1 MGIEAEEQAEYS
13 KKLQGYD
20 HQHGHSHSHTL
31 KHKLNPL
38 VLVIVTNLVNIYI
51 VTGPF
56 SSLYHHP
63 PHHNN
68 NFNSILQELNAT
80 KSQLAASHSLLSELH
95 RRLDSTNLLVQALF
109 IDLTTRQQDKQYSR
123 NNNGERS
130 SNEELNLALAS
141 YKLPFEYS
149 QWIGSEEIHSPI
161 GAVCLRFQ
169 DELNQ
174 YMSYDIG
181 GECLADEVFAQMLV
195 SKGCEPLP
203 KRRCHPKSPKDFV
216 EPNQDLQ
223 DSLWEIPPD
232 SNIVWDPY
240 TCKSHKCLIE
250 RKNNKGDICCKDER
264 KECDNHH
271 KHTGFG
277 QSIQPLHC
285 ITSRGLIPIHLSI
298 SQRLPF
304 FENTLDIVHSME
316 FIGNWLPE
324 TMLEF
329 LLYDVYRVLRPGGI
343 FWLEHFF
350 CFGSQVNGTYLPM
363 FDLGSTDLDG
373 TLVESLILMGFRRM
387 NVGFCFEE
395 GEQMLVYEF
404 VPNGTLKDTITGK
417 SGIRFGWH
425 RRIKVALGAAR
436 GFAYLHE
443 HADPPIIHTDIKSNN
458 ILLDEK
464 LDAKGYLDPEYYIS
478 QQLTEKSDVYRF
490 GVLMLELITRRKPIE
505 RGKYIVKVVR
515 NSIDKTKDM
524 YGLHEL
530 IDRAIRDGL
539 ALNGFD
545 KFVDLAMM
553 CLEES
558 GAERPPMSD
567 VVKEIEIILH
577 SIGLDPAAES
587 EPSTSSSFQHNEVSL
602 ESFHQPYSSGSLY
615 SSSEYIQKK
624 NNEHEPR

>member
-1 MGIEAEEQAEYS
+1 M
-13 KKLQGYD
+13 
-20 HQHGHSHSHTL
+20 
-31 KHKLNPL
+31 
-38 VLVIVTNLVNIYI
+38 
-51 VTGPF
+51 
-56 SSLYHHP
+56 
-63 PHHNN
+63 
-68 NFNSILQELNAT
+68 
-80 KSQLAASHSLLSELH
+80 LH
-95 RRLDSTNLLVQALF
+95 A
-109 IDLTTRQQDKQYSR
+109 
-123 NNNGERS
+123 
-130 SNEELNLALAS
+130 
-141 YKLPFEYS
+141 
-149 QWIGSEEIHSPI
+149 
-161 GAVCLRFQ
+161 
-169 DELNQ
+169 
-174 YMSYDIG
+174 
-181 GECLADEVFAQMLV
+181 
-195 SKGCEPLP
+195 
-203 KRRCHPKSPKDFV
+203 
-216 EPNQDLQ
+216 
-223 DSLWEIPPD
+223 
-232 SNIVWDPY
+232 
-240 TCKSHKCLIE
+240 
-250 RKNNKGDICCKDER
+250 
-264 KECDNHH
+264 
-271 KHTGFG
+271 
-277 QSIQPLHC
+277 
-285 ITSRGLIPIHLSI
+285 
-298 SQRLPF
+298 
-304 FENTLDIVHSME
+304 
-316 FIGNWLPE
+316 
-324 TMLEF
+324 
-329 LLYDVYRVLRPGGI
+329 YDVIYA
-343 FWLEHFF
+343 
-350 CFGSQVNGTYLPM
+350 
-363 FDLGSTDLDG
+363 
-373 TLVESLILMGFRRM
+373 
-387 NVGFCFEE
+387 
-395 GEQMLVYEF
+395 
-404 VPNGTLKDTITGK
+404 GK

-464 LDAKGYLDPEYYIS
+464 LDAKVAEFGLSKPILDYGKDHVTTQVKGTMGYLDPEYYIS